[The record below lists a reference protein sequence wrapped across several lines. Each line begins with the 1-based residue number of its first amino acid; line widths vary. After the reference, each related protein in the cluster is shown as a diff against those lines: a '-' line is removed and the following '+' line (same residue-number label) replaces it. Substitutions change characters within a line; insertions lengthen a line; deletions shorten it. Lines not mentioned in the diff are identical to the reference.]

1 MLSIFL
7 FFYFSYKHF
16 TLAQKHQEMEVIKM
30 KKMSEK
36 IRKYYENNPATV
48 VACRLLN
55 PPADSYLEYIKT
67 I

>member
-1 MLSIFL
+1 
-7 FFYFSYKHF
+7 
-16 TLAQKHQEMEVIKM
+16 M

-55 PPADSYLEYIKT
+55 PPADSYLDYIKA

>member
-1 MLSIFL
+1 
-7 FFYFSYKHF
+7 
-16 TLAQKHQEMEVIKM
+16 M
-30 KKMSEK
+30 KKISEK

-55 PPADSYLEYIKT
+55 PTVASYLDYIKT